1 MAGYSYVNIV
11 GNLTRDPELRYIP
24 SGAAVCDITL
34 AVTERE
40 KKAGEWV
47 DTTAFIDCTL
57 WAKTAEIAAQ
67 YLTKGSQAMCAGSIR
82 QENWEKDGQ
91 KRSKLKV
98 VVDKLQLLGTK
109 SDRPAQVA
117 QPAGVAED
125 EDPFGF

>member
-1 MAGYSYVNIV
+1 MAGFSSVTLI
-11 GNLTRDPELRYIP
+11 GNLVRDPELRYIP
-24 SGAAVCDITL
+24 SGTAVSDVTI

-40 KKAGEWV
+40 KKNGVYA
-47 DTTAFIDCTL
+47 DTTAFVDCVL
-57 WAKTAEIAAQ
+57 WGKTAELANEHLQ
-67 YLTKGSQAMCAGSIR
+67 KGSPICFSGSIR
-82 QENWEKDGQ
+82 QDNWEKDGQ

-98 VVDKLQLLGTK
+98 VVDSMTFIGSK